1 MAISTKEQTGKI
13 CLVPE
18 ELLED
23 ELEEILE
30 AEPEVSLAEPEA
42 RIITKHSPKNSRHFS
57 KSHAIRAAMRNNGAK
72 KHKIQA
78 KKPDLDELLNLL

>member
-30 AEPEVSLAEPEA
+30 DDPDQNLAESEV
-42 RIITKHSPKNSRHFS
+42 RIILKHSPKNSRHFS
-57 KSHAIRAAMRNNGAK
+57 KSHALRAAMRNNGVK
-72 KHKIQA
+72 KHKIPA
-78 KKPDLDELLNLL
+78 KKPDLDDLLNLL

>member
-30 AEPEVSLAEPEA
+30 DDPDQNLAESEE
-42 RIITKHSPKNSRHFS
+42 RIILKHSPKNSRHFS
-57 KSHAIRAAMRNNGAK
+57 KSHALRAAMRNIGVK
-72 KHKIQA
+72 KT
-78 KKPDLDELLNLL
+78 